1 MAWNCLRTRQKLPPG
16 LRANERVA
24 LRRAHDRVGKVAAI
38 RVGKSKIRRAKKPV
52 ATAPASAKWRT
63 RTDERNRPQSARES

>member
-1 MAWNCLRTRQKLPPG
+1 VELLENAAEIAARPAR
-16 LRANERVA
+16 NERVA

-52 ATAPASAKWRT
+52 ATAPASANWRT